1 MVNLNIDCIEKL
13 SENDFFILKNSKKS
27 DKSFDFNCEF
37 CSIGHADTYLCEELV
52 HKTATFFVLLKKY
65 LSIMFNVLF
74 EIDLT
79 IDFKSSKKSILPI

>member
-37 CSIGHADTYLCEELV
+37 CSIGHEDTYLCEELV
-52 HKTATFFVLLKKY
+52 
-65 LSIMFNVLF
+65 
-74 EIDLT
+74 
-79 IDFKSSKKSILPI
+79 